1 MTALSD
7 AVRPTVPASRPLVDA
22 AWLAARLGDPTLVLL
37 DVTVD
42 LPRPLHDGDHRPA
55 SGRPGWAAVRIPTS
69 QHLDLLHDFA
79 DPEGTF
85 HFAHPPVDHAHAV
98 LRGLD
103 ISDASTVVL
112 YDSAD
117 GFWSARAWWS
127 LRGLGLH
134 ALVLDG
140 GLTAWQGAG
149 HPVETGDAGRR
160 AAAGAQ
166 VGTSS
171 DAILSDASGSDVS
184 GVDAS
189 GSDAR
194 PSDAVA
200 SDAIRS
206 DARPSDAVASDAIRS
221 DASGSDATRG
231 GSLTLA
237 EDSSVWAT
245 RDEVLDI
252 VAGRRSAA
260 LVCALGADQF
270 TGEATTRYSRRGH
283 IPTSVNLSARD
294 LAREAGRLLPAP
306 ELARVVGQALPEEDG
321 EIVLYCG
328 GGISASYAALG
339 LISAGRTRV
348 RVYDGSLEEWSADPA
363 LPLVLPGT

>member
-1 MTALSD
+1 MTA
-7 AVRPTVPASRPLVDA
+7 RPLVDA
-22 AWLAARLGDPTLVLL
+22 AWLAARLDDPTLVLL

-42 LPRPLHDGDHRPA
+42 LPRPLHDGDHRSA
-55 SGRPGWAAVRIPTS
+55 SGRPGWAAAHIPVS

-85 HFAHPPVDHAHAV
+85 HFAHPPVDHARGV
-98 LRGLD
+98 LSGLG
-103 ISDASTVVL
+103 ISDGSTVVL

-149 HPVETGDAGRR
+149 HPVQTAD
-160 AAAGAQ
+160 AAGSVPGQQATTGSP
-166 VGTSS
+166 VGAAGDRT
-171 DAILSDASGSDVS
+171 VS
-184 GVDAS
+184 GEVS
-189 GSDAR
+189 GD
-194 PSDAVA
+194 VA
-200 SDAIRS
+200 
-206 DARPSDAVASDAIRS
+206 P
-221 DASGSDATRG
+221 G
-231 GSLTLA
+231 GSLTLV
-237 EDSSVWAT
+237 EDPSVWAS
-245 RDEVLDI
+245 REDVLDI

-294 LAREAGRLLPAP
+294 LAHEAGRLLPAP
-306 ELARVVGQALPEEDG
+306 VLARVVGQALPEEDG
-321 EIVLYCG
+321 EVVLYCG

-339 LISAGRTRV
+339 LVSAGRTRV
-348 RVYDGSLEEWSADPA
+348 RVYDGSLEEWSADPD
-363 LPLVLPGT
+363 LPLVLPST

>member
-1 MTALSD
+1 MTA
-7 AVRPTVPASRPLVDA
+7 RPLVDA
-22 AWLAARLGDPTLVLL
+22 AWLAARLDDPTLVLL

-42 LPRPLHDGDHRPA
+42 LPRPLHDGDHRSA
-55 SGRPGWAAVRIPTS
+55 SGRPGWAAAHIPAS

-85 HFAHPPVDHAHAV
+85 HFAHPPVDHARGV
-98 LRGLD
+98 LDGLG
-103 ISDASTVVL
+103 ISDGSTVVL

-149 HPVETGDAGRR
+149 HPVETGDVAGSVPGQQ
-160 AAAGAQ
+160 ATTGSPVGAAGDR
-166 VGTSS
+166 T
-171 DAILSDASGSDVS
+171 VS
-184 GVDAS
+184 GEVS
-189 GSDAR
+189 GD
-194 PSDAVA
+194 VA
-200 SDAIRS
+200 
-206 DARPSDAVASDAIRS
+206 P
-221 DASGSDATRG
+221 G
-231 GSLTLA
+231 GSLTLV
-237 EDSSVWAT
+237 EDPSVWAS
-245 RDEVLDI
+245 REDVLDI

-283 IPTSVNLSARD
+283 IPTSFNLSARD
-294 LAREAGRLLPAP
+294 LAHEAGCLLPAP

-321 EIVLYCG
+321 EVVLYCG

-339 LISAGRTRV
+339 LVSAGRTRV
-348 RVYDGSLEEWSADPA
+348 RVYDGSLEEWSADPD
-363 LPLVLPGT
+363 LPLVLPST

>member
-1 MTALSD
+1 MTA
-7 AVRPTVPASRPLVDA
+7 RPLVDA
-22 AWLAARLGDPTLVLL
+22 AWLAARLDDPTLVLL

-42 LPRPLHDGDHRPA
+42 LPRPLHDGDHRSA
-55 SGRPGWAAVRIPTS
+55 SGRPGWAAAHIRAS

-85 HFAHPPVDHAHAV
+85 HFAHPPVDHARGV
-98 LRGLD
+98 LDGLG
-103 ISDASTVVL
+103 ISDGSTVVL

-149 HPVETGDAGRR
+149 HPAQTAD
-160 AAAGAQ
+160 AAGSVPGQQATTGSP
-166 VGTSS
+166 VGAAGDRT
-171 DAILSDASGSDVS
+171 VS
-184 GVDAS
+184 GEVS
-189 GSDAR
+189 GD
-194 PSDAVA
+194 VA
-200 SDAIRS
+200 
-206 DARPSDAVASDAIRS
+206 P
-221 DASGSDATRG
+221 G
-231 GSLTLA
+231 GSLTLV
-237 EDSSVWAT
+237 EDPSVWAS
-245 RDEVLDI
+245 REDVLDI

-294 LAREAGRLLPAP
+294 LAHEAGRLLPAP
-306 ELARVVGQALPEEDG
+306 ELARVVGQTLPEEDG
-321 EIVLYCG
+321 EVVLYCG

-348 RVYDGSLEEWSADPA
+348 RVYDGSLEEWSADPD
-363 LPLVLPGT
+363 LPLTL